1 MQLSKRKSIKEDNEE
16 SKQVKTDCITNRNES
31 VTHSLFVFTGKVSN

>member
-1 MQLSKRKSIKEDNEE
+1 MQLSKRKSIEEDNEE

-31 VTHSLFVFTGKVSN
+31 VTHSLFVFTNKLSN